1 MSKNL
6 LEKKVYQPNPLVEAR
21 KHMNVSEMR
30 LFLLGL
36 QDLKPHFR
44 DDRPYDVDFHETW
57 ISPRELKELFGNNG
71 SVANLKRHLTEAF
84 QGFIELSYE
93 DGGFGLRHIYR
104 KMDYEEGKG
113 LLIQFD
119 DEIKPYLLE
128 LMGKRYTSY
137 EIKTIFPLTSEYG
150 WRLMELLLEKQGYF
164 RQGKKR
170 IYRTLTM
177 EELRFKLNVPDGK
190 YVGRI
195 NNFRARVLDAPIA
208 EINEKTIYHVWYES
222 KKTGHRVTGF
232 TIWMEYKSG
241 YEFVEDASSEPI
253 DVDGSIGLSDPSQKN
268 QEDTNLAGAEK
279 APVEVVDADKK
290 ASLKQRMIHQEGF
303 TLLEFNSVMKK
314 WGLDDV
320 ADSFDLGVAEADAR
334 HHRGKIRKRYIK
346 AYVEYNYAADRRQAK
361 EIADREKATIA
372 EKKQHEREMSE
383 AFAVQGI
390 SLTRAKPEKT
400 GQRKLTEEALEN
412 LLSIVAHAIK
422 HDAVSDAIINMIKAY
437 GFRDQNEFYRK
448 YWNRLSKF

>member
-1 MSKNL
+1 MCKNL
-6 LEKKVYQPNPLVEAR
+6 LEKKVYQANPLVEAR

-44 DDRPYDVDFHETW
+44 DDRPYDVEFHETW

-71 SVANLKRHLTEAF
+71 SVVNLKRHLTEAF
-84 QGFIELSYE
+84 QGYIELSHK

-128 LMGKRYTSY
+128 LMGKRFTSY

-164 RQGKKR
+164 RQGKKK

-177 EELRFKLNVPDGK
+177 EDLRFKLNVPDGK

-195 NNFRARVLDAPIA
+195 NNFRARVLDAPIS
-208 EINEKTIYHVWYES
+208 EINEKTMYHVWYDLN
-222 KKTGHRVTGF
+222 KTGHRVTGF

-241 YEFVEDASSEPI
+241 YEFVEDTSSKSI
-253 DVDGSIGLSDPSQKN
+253 DVDCSIVPYE
-268 QEDTNLAGAEK
+268 QEDAHLIEGAKTHTEDFS
-279 APVEVVDADKK
+279 ANKK
-290 ASLKQRMIHQEGF
+290 AALKQKMIHQEGF
-303 TLLEFNSVMKK
+303 TLKEFNSVVKK
-314 WGLDDV
+314 WGIEAV
-320 ADSFDLGVAEADAR
+320 AESFELGVREADAR
-334 HHRGKIRKRYIK
+334 HHQGLNRKRYIK
-346 AYVEYNYAADRRQAK
+346 SYVEHNYADDRRRAQ
-361 EIADREKATIA
+361 EIIDRENAAIA
-372 EKKQHEREMSE
+372 EKKQHEKEMAE
-383 AFAVQGI
+383 AFAAQGI
-390 SLTRAKPEKT
+390 SLTEAVPKKT
-400 GQRKLTEEALEN
+400 EQRELTEEALEN
-412 LLSIVAHAIK
+412 LLAIVAHAVK
-422 HDAVSDAIINMIKAY
+422 HDAVSDPIINMIKTY
-437 GFRDQNEFYRK
+437 GFKDQNEFYRK
-448 YWNRLSKF
+448 YWDRLSKY